1 MANGVLNVF
10 GKEFRGFFN
19 TPAGYIVL
27 SIFFVGA
34 GLLLWVFP
42 GEYNVLNGGYA
53 NIDGFFA
60 LAPWLF
66 LFLCPAV
73 TMRAIA
79 EERQTGTLELLLTKP
94 ISKMRLVVGKF
105 LAAWA
110 VIAVALLPAV
120 VWFGSVYVMAEPMG
134 NVDSGAFWGSFVGL
148 LLLAAVYCAVGIFGS
163 SLAGSQITAFVVS
176 ALVCF
181 ALFYGFE
188 LLASLFAD
196 GTLTLYLKNLGIHA
210 HYKSMSRGVLDSRDV
225 LYMLS
230 VTLIFLIATKTAL
243 SRNR

>member
-1 MANGVLNVF
+1 MTSGVLNLF
-10 GKEFRGFFN
+10 GKEFRSFFN
-19 TPAGYIVL
+19 TPTGYIVL

-34 GLLLWVFP
+34 GLFLWVFP
-42 GEYNVLNGGYA
+42 GEYNVLNSGYA
-53 NIDGFFA
+53 NIDGFFV

-79 EERQTGTLELLLTKP
+79 EERQMGTLELLLTKP
-94 ISKMRLVVGKF
+94 ISKMQLVAGKF

-110 VIAVALLPAV
+110 VIAVALLPAM

-134 NVDSGAFWGSFVGL
+134 NVDAGAFWGSFVGL

-163 SLAGSQITAFVVS
+163 SLAGNQIAAFVVS
-176 ALVCF
+176 ALICF

-188 LLASLFAD
+188 LVAMLFAD
-196 GTLTLYLKNLGIHA
+196 GTSTLYLKNLGIHA
-210 HYKSMSRGVLDSRDV
+210 HYQSMSRGVLDSRDV

-230 VTLIFLIATKTAL
+230 VTLIFLIATKMVLT
-243 SRNR
+243 NRK

>member
-196 GTLTLYLKNLGIHA
+196 GTLTLYLKNLGVHA